1 MIFQGGMDLQALAA
15 LNNID
20 PAEAEPGALAARAFD
35 SDGDGRPDLFAV
47 DLDADGAVDGV
58 VKAFD
63 TDGDGANDTFIQYK
77 EDGTVQSIGR
87 VNPAT
92 GELDVIYEEPGLFEE
107 ILAALGLIDLPSP
120 EEALFGSFDSPYFM
134 DTFGSYG
141 LEVPDFYEGPD
152 EIDDFTVSEV
162 SPEAAEA
169 METEIGVPEAAAEG
183 ADFAEPGME
192 AAGGTGGDAGAD
204 PDAGRPAADV
214 AAEEGGEEPAPPEV
228 TPRITEIEDRSGGA
242 GSSLWAK
249 VDTDGDGIADH
260 DARIEGTSTG
270 TFYGDIDKDGYSE
283 EVAADLDMDGRLDTV
298 HTTGRPGGADS
309 VDAAQVVDPGSSH
322 LADQAP
328 GQSDDA
334 AAAADAGIVDA
345 ADPGAGAD
353 PSDVDAD
360 ARIDAGMD
368 AGDAD
373 AGAGSSYDYDSGAD
387 AGGLD
392 SGADVSSGA
401 DYDAGSVDSG
411 GSDSGGSD
419 YGSDPE

>member
-1 MIFQGGMDLQALAA
+1 MLFQGGMDLQALAA

-20 PAEAEPGALAARAFD
+20 PLEAEPGALAARAFD

-63 TDGDGANDTFIQYK
+63 TNGDGANDTFIQYK
-77 EDGTVQSIGR
+77 EDGAVQSIGR

-92 GELDVIYEEPGLFEE
+92 GELEVVYEEPSLIEE
-107 ILAALGLIDLPSP
+107 ILAALGLIDLPTP

-141 LEVPDFYEGPD
+141 TEVPDFYEGPD
-152 EIDDFTVSEV
+152 EIDDFELTEV

-169 METEIGVPEAAAEG
+169 MEAEMGIPGAAADAG
-183 ADFAEPGME
+183 DDFAEPGME
-192 AAGGTGGDAGAD
+192 TAGGTVGEAEAEAVADA
-204 PDAGRPAADV
+204 P
-214 AAEEGGEEPAPPEV
+214 AEEGGEEPAPPEV

-249 VDTDGDGIADH
+249 VDSDGDGIADH
-260 DARIEGTSTG
+260 DVRIEGTSTG
-270 TFYGDIDKDGYSE
+270 TFYGDINKDGYSE
-283 EVAADLDMDGRLDTV
+283 EVATDLDMDGRIDTV
-298 HTTGRPGGADS
+298 HATGQPGGVDS
-309 VDAAQVVDPGSSH
+309 VDAAQIMDPGSSH

-328 GQSDDA
+328 GEIDDA
-334 AAAADAGIVDA
+334 AAAADAGVVDA
-345 ADPGAGAD
+345 GDAGAGAD
-353 PSDVDAD
+353 PSDVDA
-360 ARIDAGMD
+360 GS
-368 AGDAD
+368 
-373 AGAGSSYDYDSGAD
+373 GSSYDYDSGAD

-401 DYDAGSVDSG
+401 DYDAGSYDSG
-411 GSDSGGSD
+411 GSDSGGYDSGGSD

>member
-20 PAEAEPGALAARAFD
+20 PLEAEPAALAARAFD

-63 TDGDGANDTFIQYK
+63 TNGDGANDTFIQYK
-77 EDGTVQSIGR
+77 EDGSVQSIGR

-92 GELDVIYEEPGLFEE
+92 GELDVVYEEPGLIEE
-107 ILAALGLIDLPSP
+107 ILAALGLIDLPTP
-120 EEALFGSFDSPYFM
+120 EEALFGSFESSYFM

-141 LEVPDFYEGPD
+141 MEVPDFYEGPD
-152 EIDDFTVSEV
+152 VVEDFDVTEV

-169 METEIGVPEAAAEG
+169 MEMEIEAPEAVAEG

-192 AAGGTGGDAGAD
+192 TVGGIAGDAGAD
-204 PDAGRPAADV
+204 STGEADAEPEADRPAADV

-249 VDTDGDGIADH
+249 VDQDGDGIADH
-260 DARIEGTSTG
+260 DVRIEGTSTG
-270 TFYGDIDKDGYSE
+270 TFYGDIDKNGYSE
-283 EVAADLDMDGRLDTV
+283 EVATDLDMDGRIDTV

-322 LADQAP
+322 LVDQAP
-328 GQSDDA
+328 GEDDDA
-334 AAAADAGIVDA
+334 ALAAGVVDAGSPDT
-345 ADPGAGAD
+345 G
-353 PSDVDAD
+353 S
-360 ARIDAGMD
+360 DAGV
-368 AGDAD
+368 
-373 AGAGSSYDYDSGAD
+373 YDSGAAAD
-387 AGGLD
+387 DGID
-392 SGADVSSGA
+392 SGADHDAGVYDSG
-401 DYDAGSVDSG
+401 AGSVDSG
-411 GSDSGGSD
+411 ADYEAGSSYDSGSSID
-419 YGSDPE
+419 TSSTDPDPD